1 MSRPFSVGLPVIGG
15 QKLSGEGAMQ
25 IHIAARGFGK
35 ALVVISQEFG

>member
-1 MSRPFSVGLPVIGG
+1 MSGPFGVGLPIISG

-35 ALVVISQEFG
+35 ALVEICPEFG